1 MDEPYFWCNKL
12 TNKEGKEETT
22 KAQNYRN
29 WWMRNGCPPISHVC
43 NHFNLKSERTF
54 RKNYVKCYGW
64 RDIEDEAI
72 KYYNYI
78 WDKENNR
85 QKKEIIDSHKKR
97 TQENLTINDN
107 RKLQLLIDL
116 GLEPNPETGE
126 YEPKED
132 IDIIAAHEEIR
143 EIIKQEEELQG
154 YEKDH
159 YNIPRKAKEIKE
171 HHLNGD
177 VDFRL
182 KKMFSPE
189 NLKE

>member
-1 MDEPYFWCNKL
+1 MEEPYFWCNKI

-22 KAQNYRN
+22 KAQKYRN

-43 NHFNLKSERTF
+43 EHFNLKAETTF
-54 RKNYVKCYGW
+54 RKNYVSKYGW

-72 KYYNYI
+72 KYYNYL

-85 QKKEIIDSHKKR
+85 QKKKIIESHKKR
-97 TQENLTINDN
+97 TKRSLTINEK
-107 RKLQLLIDL
+107 RKDELLIDL
-116 GLEPNPETGE
+116 GIIVNPETGE

-132 IDIIAAHEEIR
+132 IDVIEAWEEIR
-143 EIIKQEEELQG
+143 DINKQDEELQG